1 MNRVGI
7 LVAGDWQRFRKYHLL
22 IANLV
27 QLLIWILIASA
38 LSKEQ
43 LKPFIPFIFLLDA
56 NMLNIALVGTMIFY
70 EKQEHTLNAILVS
83 PVTEDEYLCSKVIMS
98 ILSSLLTLV
107 LIALAMWLVKGITF
121 TYWSLVPAIIVV
133 AGFHALL
140 GIALTYGAKDFT
152 GIMLRA
158 VLYMFVFWLPAV
170 FGLFGLL
177 SASVLNY
184 LLVFP
189 PVSSARLLSSSVTPI
204 ALWQIVFGYLYLA
217 LLSVVIYLRVVKPG
231 LHHYVVREMGV

>member
-1 MNRVGI
+1 MNRLGI
-7 LVAGDWQRFRKYHLL
+7 LIAGEWQRFRKYHLL

-27 QLLIWILIASA
+27 QLLIWIVIASA
-38 LSKEQ
+38 LSKED

-56 NMLNIALVGTMIFY
+56 AMLNIALVGTMIFY
-70 EKQEHTLNAILVS
+70 EKQEHTINAILVS
-83 PVTEDEYLCSKVIMS
+83 PVTEDEYLCSKVVMS

-107 LIALAMWLVKGITF
+107 LIALAMWAVKGITF
-121 TYWSLVPAIIVV
+121 NYWSLIPAIIVV

-170 FGLFGLL
+170 FSLFGLI
-177 SASVLNY
+177 SANVMTYLMVL
-184 LLVFP
+184 P
-189 PVSSARLLSSSVTPI
+189 PVSSARLLDTSVTTI
-204 ALWQIVFGYLYLA
+204 AGWQIVFGYLYLA

-231 LHHYVVREMGV
+231 FHHYVVREMGV

>member
-1 MNRVGI
+1 MNRLGI

-22 IANLV
+22 MANLV
-27 QLLIWILIASA
+27 QLLIWILIAFA
-38 LSKEQ
+38 LSKEA
-43 LKPFIPFIFLLDA
+43 LKPFIPFIFLLDV

-121 TYWSLVPAIIVV
+121 NYWSLVPAIIVM

-170 FGLFGLL
+170 FGLFGLI
-177 SASVLNY
+177 SANVMTY
-184 LLVFP
+184 LMVFP
-189 PVSSARLLSSSVTPI
+189 PVSSAWLLDTSVTTI

-231 LHHYVVREMGV
+231 FHHYVVREMRV